1 MYIDIKKYG
10 LDKPYISITAELS
23 NGNEL
28 TVKASK
34 ADDDGKC
41 YVMNKSGTTIFRMN
55 SKSIEWYGLS
65 RNDILTENI
74 LSIDMKYMKTLTIKE
89 NGKTLVSIEALGV
102 VGDNQKTEKEPS
114 REEILIK
121 QLIQEKDARI
131 SDLQG
136 QLAEANRQ
144 ITVLQQLL
152 AAKETQKQLEAPK
165 RHWWQRWTKNDSN

>member
-1 MYIDIKKYG
+1 MEKQQ
-10 LDKPYISITAELS
+10 YISVSEF
-23 NGNEL
+23 
-28 TVKASK
+28 SK
-34 ADDDGKC
+34 LINKTPQMVYRMLKGKLQQ
-41 YVMNKSGTTIFRMN
+41 YAV
-55 SKSIEWYGLS
+55 
-65 RNDILTENI
+65 
-74 LSIDMKYMKTLTIKE
+74 KE

-114 REEILIK
+114 REEILIN

-144 ITVLQQLL
+144 IAVLQQLL

>member
-1 MYIDIKKYG
+1 MEKQQ
-10 LDKPYISITAELS
+10 YISVSEF
-23 NGNEL
+23 
-28 TVKASK
+28 SK
-34 ADDDGKC
+34 LINKTPQMVYRMLKGKLQQ
-41 YVMNKSGTTIFRMN
+41 YAV
-55 SKSIEWYGLS
+55 
-65 RNDILTENI
+65 
-74 LSIDMKYMKTLTIKE
+74 KE

-165 RHWWQRWTKNDSN
+165 RHWWQRWTKNDSH

>member
-1 MYIDIKKYG
+1 MEKQQ
-10 LDKPYISITAELS
+10 YISVSEF
-23 NGNEL
+23 
-28 TVKASK
+28 SK
-34 ADDDGKC
+34 LINKTPQMVYRMLKGKLQQ
-41 YVMNKSGTTIFRMN
+41 YAV
-55 SKSIEWYGLS
+55 
-65 RNDILTENI
+65 
-74 LSIDMKYMKTLTIKE
+74 KE

-144 ITVLQQLL
+144 IAVLQQLL

-165 RHWWQRWTKNDSN
+165 RHWWQRWTKNDSH

>member
-1 MYIDIKKYG
+1 MEKQQ
-10 LDKPYISITAELS
+10 YISVSEF
-23 NGNEL
+23 
-28 TVKASK
+28 SK
-34 ADDDGKC
+34 LINKTPQMVYRMLKGKLQQ
-41 YVMNKSGTTIFRMN
+41 YAV
-55 SKSIEWYGLS
+55 
-65 RNDILTENI
+65 
-74 LSIDMKYMKTLTIKE
+74 KE

>member
-1 MYIDIKKYG
+1 MEKQQ
-10 LDKPYISITAELS
+10 YISVSEF
-23 NGNEL
+23 
-28 TVKASK
+28 SK
-34 ADDDGKC
+34 LINKTPQMVYRMLKGKLQQ
-41 YVMNKSGTTIFRMN
+41 YAV
-55 SKSIEWYGLS
+55 
-65 RNDILTENI
+65 
-74 LSIDMKYMKTLTIKE
+74 KE

-144 ITVLQQLL
+144 IAVLQQLI

-165 RHWWQRWTKNDSN
+165 RHWWQRWTKNDSH

>member
-1 MYIDIKKYG
+1 ME
-10 LDKPYISITAELS
+10 KPQYISVSEF
-23 NGNEL
+23 
-28 TVKASK
+28 SK
-34 ADDDGKC
+34 LINKTPQMVYRMLKGKLQQ
-41 YVMNKSGTTIFRMN
+41 YAV
-55 SKSIEWYGLS
+55 
-65 RNDILTENI
+65 
-74 LSIDMKYMKTLTIKE
+74 KE

-165 RHWWQRWTKNDSN
+165 RHWWQRWTKNDSH

>member
-1 MYIDIKKYG
+1 MEKQQ
-10 LDKPYISITAELS
+10 YISVSEF
-23 NGNEL
+23 
-28 TVKASK
+28 SK
-34 ADDDGKC
+34 LINKTPQMVYRMLKGKLQQ
-41 YVMNKSGTTIFRMN
+41 YAV
-55 SKSIEWYGLS
+55 
-65 RNDILTENI
+65 
-74 LSIDMKYMKTLTIKE
+74 KE

-114 REEILIK
+114 REEILIN

>member
-1 MYIDIKKYG
+1 MEKQQ
-10 LDKPYISITAELS
+10 YISVSEF
-23 NGNEL
+23 
-28 TVKASK
+28 SK
-34 ADDDGKC
+34 LINKTPQMVYRMLKGKLQQ
-41 YVMNKSGTTIFRMN
+41 YAV
-55 SKSIEWYGLS
+55 
-65 RNDILTENI
+65 
-74 LSIDMKYMKTLTIKE
+74 KE

-114 REEILIK
+114 REEILIN

-144 ITVLQQLL
+144 IAVLQQLL

-165 RHWWQRWTKNDSN
+165 RHWWQRWTKNDSH